1 MAATA
6 RRAVVLVP
14 NDMAPYSRGLR
25 VARSLASAGFAVEIA
40 AVAGPGLPERE
51 EDAVAAVATGVVIRR
66 FEPSGRWAR
75 RPGLRGRWTGRVA
88 RAIVLGHGLL
98 ARLVPRLRGVPPP
111 TLASLMEIALWPYGD
126 RGWWHTL
133 RRELEPADLY
143 HACGYRAVGIAL
155 ELAEAAR
162 RAGRAGRVVYDAID
176 LALDSNP
183 YAGLARPILAFYRRR
198 ERGWVARA
206 DAVITVN
213 EAPADHLRDAWSL
226 SERPIVLA
234 NQPPRQDVPERRPDL
249 VRAATGLGPDQ
260 RVVLYMG
267 RLGPGRGLDAAAEAV
282 LRVERAALVL
292 VGFGPWLERL
302 RGRDREARFVGR
314 HFTLP
319 AVHPDETPAWA
330 GSADVSLLTLPGS
343 ASLNQ
348 RLSTPNKLWESLAGG
363 TPLVVSS
370 DLVYVRRLTEEHRLG
385 SVVAPDD
392 PADIARGLRE
402 VLDRPA
408 TELAELRERCA
419 RLARERFNWETA
431 VGPYLELVERLVART
446 GAS

>member
-1 MAATA
+1 MAATGVRGA
-6 RRAVVLVP
+6 SRPRAVVLVP

-25 VARSLASAGFAVEIA
+25 VARSLAGAGFAVEIA

-51 EDAVAAVATGVVIRR
+51 EDGDVVIRR
-66 FEPSGRWAR
+66 FAPSGRWVG
-75 RPGLRGRWTGRVA
+75 RPGLRGPLAGRVA
-88 RAIVLGHGLL
+88 RAIVLGHGIL
-98 ARLVPRLRGVPPP
+98 ARLVPPLRGVPPP
-111 TLASLMEIALWPYGD
+111 TLATLLEIALWPYQD

-133 RRELEPADLY
+133 RREVEPADLY

-155 ELAEAAR
+155 ELAVAAR
-162 RAGRAGRVVYDAID
+162 RRGRAGRVVYDAID

-198 ERGWVARA
+198 EQGWVGRA
-206 DAVITVN
+206 DAIATVN
-213 EAPADHLRDAWSL
+213 EALADHLQRAWRL
-226 SERPIVLA
+226 EERPIVLA
-234 NQPPRQDVPERRPDL
+234 NQPPRQPLPGQGPDL
-249 VRAATGLGPDQ
+249 VRAATGLGPEV

-267 RLGPGRGLDAAAEAV
+267 RLGPGRGLDEAGDAV
-282 LRVERAALVL
+282 LRVDRAALVL

-302 RGRDREARFVGR
+302 RERDRDGRFAGR

-330 GSADVSLLTLPGS
+330 ASADVSLLTLPGS

-370 DLVYVRRLTEEHRLG
+370 DLVYVRRLTEELGLG
-385 SVVAPDD
+385 SVVEPLDA
-392 PADIARGLRE
+392 ADVARGLRE

-408 TELAELRERCA
+408 AELGELRERCA

-431 VGPYLELVERLVART
+431 VGPYLELVERLVTRSA
-446 GAS
+446 A